1 MDFRKDILGV
11 SIGKLNGTFST
22 IKVGDILPEIDG
34 FQFNFIVDKLA
45 VEYDDRHS
53 GNNLGILFDN
63 GTEFVKTLR
72 PDLLDIWNAEDEE
85 QWNNFKM
92 DNLEISEGILLEQEV
107 VKEKAEKAYAQ
118 KERESLIP
126 K

>member
-11 SIGKLNGTFST
+11 SIGKPNGTFST

-34 FQFNFIVDKLA
+34 FQFNFIVDKLT